1 MMIARIKGQVI
12 EIKPQQ
18 LIIDIAGLGY
28 EVEVPLATSSLAKV
42 NVGIELFTHFVVR
55 EDAQTLF
62 GFLERPDRDLFR
74 ALIRVNKVG
83 PKLALAILSSV
94 NAQAFAGL
102 VQSNEVKTLN
112 RIPGVGRVMA
122 ERLIMEMRD
131 KVDEWQG
138 ALTLGG
144 DPKTENSALDDAET
158 ALVGLGYRS
167 QEVSRV
173 LAQIGDPA
181 DNVEGLIRQALK
193 LLG

>member
-1 MMIARIKGQVI
+1 MIARITGQVI

-138 ALTLGG
+138 GLTLGG
-144 DPKTENSALDDAET
+144 GPKTENSALDDAET

>member
-1 MMIARIKGQVI
+1 MIARIKGKVI
-12 EIKPQQ
+12 EIDTQQ
-18 LIIDIAGLGY
+18 LVVDVSGIGY
-28 EVEVPLATSSLAKV
+28 EVEVPVATVAAVKLNAGV
-42 NVGIELFTHFVVR
+42 ELFSHFVVR
-55 EDAQTLF
+55 EDTQTIF
-62 GFLERPDRDLFR
+62 GFLHRADRDLFR

-173 LAQIGDPA
+173 LAQIGDTA

>member
-1 MMIARIKGQVI
+1 MIARIKGQVI

-138 ALTLGG
+138 ALTLDG

>member
-1 MMIARIKGQVI
+1 MIARIKGQVI

-173 LAQIGDPA
+173 LAQIDDPA

>member
-1 MMIARIKGQVI
+1 MIARIKGQVI

-42 NVGIELFTHFVVR
+42 NVSIELFTHFVVR

>member
-1 MMIARIKGQVI
+1 MIARIKGQVI

-138 ALTLGG
+138 GLTLGG
-144 DPKTENSALDDAET
+144 GPKTEKSALDDAET